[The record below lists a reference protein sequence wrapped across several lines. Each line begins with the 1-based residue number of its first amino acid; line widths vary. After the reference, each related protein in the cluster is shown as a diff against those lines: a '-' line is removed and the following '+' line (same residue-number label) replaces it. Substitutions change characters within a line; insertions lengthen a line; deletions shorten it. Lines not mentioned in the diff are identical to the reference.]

1 MDLNEK
7 TCLRFLTGRL
17 LLFWAIMAIGM
28 VCACT
33 DENPA
38 GEEGNEG
45 YGSTEGDNTPTV
57 SNVIVQMNRDVADM
71 QQIAEGKVK
80 VLTCMKESDGRYL
93 VELDNGH
100 VLTVYAEEEQVK
112 KNSVPLVGIDADGY
126 WVCELDGKTENLTTA
141 DGQLA
146 AALSSAGKGT
156 FTPQFRVGEKNFWE
170 VSYNGS
176 QWMQIGTRQVW
187 DVEKEPAAAFSPFA
201 GCSADEDAGTLTISL
216 RCGEKKINTQVQGK
230 GTTDAW
236 NKFVAGSADNVLL
249 DFSYAGYK
257 HGEVEAPDGFAL
269 GYETIN
275 VKEYMDVHPD
285 LTAREA
291 FLKLLK
297 EKKLVRIDD
306 ESKSYSNANARV
318 VFYFPAGE
326 YVLHNEEDNTLTQG
340 VENPAYDGKG
350 NNTSSSII
358 IYGGNFVIKGDGPDK
373 TFIKMDTPNLP
384 TDTEVMYSS
393 PVMIN
398 IKHNAWLGAEYEV
411 TGNAG
416 KGTFKVKV
424 AGASNFK
431 VGEWVCLYLHDNSP
445 ELVKQELLPYAWES
459 TMTNISTEGVQVED
473 YHQIVNISGDEITFK
488 EPIMHEVDA
497 QWNWKLRKYSYYENV
512 GVEDLTFVG
521 RAVDDFQH
529 HRSWIDDGAYKPIA
543 FMRVVN
549 SWMRRVNFENV
560 SEAASIISSANFS
573 AYKINITGN
582 RGHAAIRSQGSSRV
596 FIGAVRDCTDGPLAD
611 EYPTFQSNTGQYH
624 ACGVSKP
631 SMGAVIWKVTW
642 GDDACFESHAT
653 QPRATLIDNC
663 TGGFVQSRQGGDAN
677 QVPNHLNDLT
687 IWNMFSTNTKLNG
700 NGTLPANGEFDW
712 WRTGWKYWKI
722 LPPVIVG
729 FHGDPVK
736 FVQEQ
741 VKLDESNGV
750 PVEPQSL
757 YEAQLE
763 RRLGGVPAW
772 LKALK

>member
-1 MDLNEK
+1 MKLQFWNKALFCGCLLAITACSDEETVNPPASVEIPEQPAELAEK
-7 TCLRFLTGRL
+7 L
-17 LLFWAIMAIGM
+17 AQY
-28 VCACT
+28 
-33 DENPA
+33 N
-38 GEEGNEG
+38 
-45 YGSTEGDNTPTV
+45 S
-57 SNVIVQMNRDVADM
+57 DVASLQLM
-71 QQIAEGKVK
+71 VNGEVK
-80 VLTCMKESDGRYL
+80 VVDYSSDEQHNYTLELSDGKIVNAAL
-93 VELDNGH
+93 QTEADADIPMFAIN
-100 VLTVYAEEEQVK
+100 
-112 KNSVPLVGIDADGY
+112 ADGY
-126 WVCELDGKTENLTTA
+126 WEYQLGGEKQTLT
-141 DGQLA
+141 D
-146 AALSSAGKGT
+146 LSGNPVPACKSLGKGT
-156 FTPQFRVGEKNFWE
+156 FTPQLALGEDGCWQMSLNGMHWKKLSDTPAPSLE
-170 VSYNGS
+170 GKTAASYSLFKSVTEN
-176 QWMQIGTRQVW
+176 
-187 DVEKEPAAAFSPFA
+187 
-201 GCSADEDAGTLTISL
+201 EDGTLSL
-216 RCGEKKINTQVQGK
+216 ALSGGEMVLSIDATVSSSAQAWKKFLMK
-230 GTTDAW
+230 
-236 NKFVAGSADNVLL
+236 SEDNVLL

-275 VKEYMDVHPD
+275 VKEYMDAHPD

-291 FLKLLK
+291 FLNLLK

-326 YVLHNEEDNTLTQG
+326 YVLHNEEDNTLTQD

-384 TDTEVMYSS
+384 TDTKVMYSS

-411 TGNAG
+411 TGNAE

-521 RAVDDFQH
+521 HAVDDFQH

-712 WRTGWKYWKI
+712 WRTGWRYWKI
-722 LPPVIVG
+722 LPPIIVG

-763 RRLGGVPAW
+763 RRLGSVPAW

>member
-1 MDLNEK
+1 MNLQFWK
-7 TCLRFLTGRL
+7 KALFCGCLF
-17 LLFWAIMAIGM
+17 AITACSDEETVNPPAPTEIPEQPAKLAEQLAQYNSDIAALQLM
-28 VCACT
+28 VDGEVEVVDYT
-33 DENPA
+33 SDEQHNYTL
-38 GEEGNEG
+38 E
-45 YGSTEGDNTPTV
+45 
-57 SNVIVQMNRDVADM
+57 
-71 QQIAEGKVK
+71 
-80 VLTCMKESDGRYL
+80 LSDGKIVNAAL
-93 VELDNGH
+93 Q
-100 VLTVYAEEEQVK
+100 AETDTDIPAFAINE
-112 KNSVPLVGIDADGY
+112 DGY
-126 WVCELDGKTENLTTA
+126 WEYQLGGEKQTLT
-141 DGQLA
+141 D
-146 AALSSAGKGT
+146 LSGNPVPARKSLGKGT
-156 FTPQFRVGEKNFWE
+156 FTPQLALGEDGCWQMSLNGAHWKKLSDTPAPSLE
-170 VSYNGS
+170 GKTAASYSLFKSVTEN
-176 QWMQIGTRQVW
+176 
-187 DVEKEPAAAFSPFA
+187 
-201 GCSADEDAGTLTISL
+201 EDGTLSL
-216 RCGEKKINTQVQGK
+216 ALSGGEMVLSIDATVSSSAQAWKKFLMK
-230 GTTDAW
+230 
-236 NKFVAGSADNVLL
+236 SEDNVLL

-275 VKEYMDVHPD
+275 VKEYMDAHPD

-291 FLKLLK
+291 FLNLLK

-326 YVLHNEEDNTLTQG
+326 YVLHNEEDNTLTQD

-384 TDTEVMYSS
+384 TDTKVMYSS

-411 TGNAG
+411 TGNAE

-431 VGEWVCLYLHDNSP
+431 VGEWVCLYLQDNSP

-459 TMTNISTEGVQVED
+459 TMTNISTKGVQVED

-521 RAVDDFQH
+521 HAVDDFQH

-741 VKLDESNGV
+741 VKLDESNGM

-763 RRLGGVPAW
+763 RRLGSVPVW

>member
-1 MDLNEK
+1 
-7 TCLRFLTGRL
+7 
-17 LLFWAIMAIGM
+17 
-28 VCACT
+28 
-33 DENPA
+33 
-38 GEEGNEG
+38 
-45 YGSTEGDNTPTV
+45 
-57 SNVIVQMNRDVADM
+57 M
-71 QQIAEGKVK
+71 QQ
-80 VLTCMKESDGRYL
+80 
-93 VELDNGH
+93 
-100 VLTVYAEEEQVK
+100 
-112 KNSVPLVGIDADGY
+112 KN
-126 WVCELDGKTENLTTA
+126 
-141 DGQLA
+141 
-146 AALSSAGKGT
+146 
-156 FTPQFRVGEKNFWE
+156 
-170 VSYNGS
+170 
-176 QWMQIGTRQVW
+176 M
-187 DVEKEPAAAFSPFA
+187 
-201 GCSADEDAGTLTISL
+201 
-216 RCGEKKINTQVQGK
+216 
-230 GTTDAW
+230 
-236 NKFVAGSADNVLL
+236 
-249 DFSYAGYK
+249 
-257 HGEVEAPDGFAL
+257 
-269 GYETIN
+269 
-275 VKEYMDVHPD
+275 
-285 LTAREA
+285 TARAAVLDIMSEY
-291 FLKLLK
+291 KLDK
-297 EKKLVRIDD
+297 GIE
-306 ESKSYSNANARV
+306 NAHV
-318 VFYFPAGE
+318 VIYFPAGT
-326 YVLHNEEDNTLTQG
+326 YVLHNDDDNT
-340 VENPAYDGKG
+340 YDANKTDFDSDAKG
-350 NNTSSSII
+350 NNVSNEILMF
-358 IYGGNFVIKGDGPDK
+358 GGNFVIKGDGADK
-373 TFIKMDTPNLP
+373 TFLEMETPNLP
-384 TDTEVMYSS
+384 KKKSDMYSS

-398 IKHNAWLGAEYEV
+398 IKHNAWLGTEHKV

-741 VKLDESNGV
+741 VKLDESNGM

-763 RRLGGVPAW
+763 RRLGSVPVW

>member
-1 MDLNEK
+1 MNLQFWKNALFCC
-7 TCLRFLTGRL
+7 CLF
-17 LLFWAIMAIGM
+17 AIT
-28 VCACT
+28 ACS
-33 DENPA
+33 DEETVNPPA
-38 GEEGNEG
+38 
-45 YGSTEGDNTPTV
+45 STEIPEQPAELAEQLAQYNSD
-57 SNVIVQMNRDVADM
+57 
-71 QQIAEGKVK
+71 IAALQLMVDGEVE
-80 VLTCMKESDGRYL
+80 VVDYTSDEQHNYTLELSDGKIVNAAL
-93 VELDNGH
+93 Q
-100 VLTVYAEEEQVK
+100 AETDTDIPAFAINE
-112 KNSVPLVGIDADGY
+112 DGY
-126 WVCELDGKTENLTTA
+126 WEYQLGGEKQTLT
-141 DGQLA
+141 D
-146 AALSSAGKGT
+146 LSGNPVPARKSLGKGT
-156 FTPQFRVGEKNFWE
+156 FTPQLALGEDGCWQMSLNGAHWKKLSDTPAPSLE
-170 VSYNGS
+170 GKTAASYSLFKSVTEN
-176 QWMQIGTRQVW
+176 
-187 DVEKEPAAAFSPFA
+187 
-201 GCSADEDAGTLTISL
+201 EDGTLSL
-216 RCGEKKINTQVQGK
+216 ALSGGEMVLSIDATVSSSAQAWKKFFMK
-230 GTTDAW
+230 
-236 NKFVAGSADNVLL
+236 SEDNVLL

-257 HGEVEAPDGFAL
+257 HGEEEAPDGFAL

-275 VKEYMDVHPD
+275 VKEYMDAHPD

-291 FLKLLK
+291 FLNLLK

-384 TDTEVMYSS
+384 TDTKVMYSS

-411 TGNAG
+411 TGNAD

-431 VGEWVCLYLHDNSP
+431 VGEWVCLYLQDNSP

-459 TMTNISTEGVQVED
+459 TMTNISTKGVQVED

-497 QWNWKLRKYSYYENV
+497 QWNWKLRKYSCYENV

-521 RAVDDFQH
+521 HAVDDFKH

-549 SWMRRVNFENV
+549 SWMRRVNFESV

-611 EYPTFQSNTGQYH
+611 EYPTPQTNTGQYH

-663 TGGFVQSRQGGDAN
+663 TGGFVQSRQGGDDD

-687 IWNMFSTNTKLNG
+687 IWNMCSTNTKLNG

-712 WRTGWKYWKI
+712 WRTGWRYWKI
-722 LPPVIVG
+722 LPPIIVG

-750 PVEPQSL
+750 SVEPQSL
-757 YEAQLE
+757 YEAQLK
-763 RRLGGVPAW
+763 RRLGYVPAW
-772 LKALK
+772 LSALK

>member
-1 MDLNEK
+1 MDAN
-7 TCLRFLTGRL
+7 RYPS
-17 LLFWAIMAIGM
+17 GM
-28 VCACT
+28 GC
-33 DENPA
+33 
-38 GEEGNEG
+38 
-45 YGSTEGDNTPTV
+45 
-57 SNVIVQMNRDVADM
+57 R
-71 QQIAEGKVK
+71 
-80 VLTCMKESDGRYL
+80 
-93 VELDNGH
+93 
-100 VLTVYAEEEQVK
+100 
-112 KNSVPLVGIDADGY
+112 
-126 WVCELDGKTENLTTA
+126 
-141 DGQLA
+141 
-146 AALSSAGKGT
+146 KGT
-156 FTPQFRVGEKNFWE
+156 GCSF
-170 VSYNGS
+170 
-176 QWMQIGTRQVW
+176 
-187 DVEKEPAAAFSPFA
+187 FSFA

-216 RCGEKKINTQVQGK
+216 RCGEKKINAQVQGK

-269 GYETIN
+269 GYKTIN
-275 VKEYMDVHPD
+275 VKEYMDAHPD

-306 ESKSYSNANARV
+306 ESKSYSNDNAGV

-326 YVLHNEEDNTLTQG
+326 YVLHNEEDNTLRQD

-521 RAVDDFQH
+521 HAVDDFQH

-642 GDDACFESHAT
+642 GDDAC
-653 QPRATLIDNC
+653 
-663 TGGFVQSRQGGDAN
+663 
-677 QVPNHLNDLT
+677 LNRMPL
-687 IWNMFSTNTKLNG
+687 
-700 NGTLPANGEFDW
+700 
-712 WRTGWKYWKI
+712 
-722 LPPVIVG
+722 
-729 FHGDPVK
+729 
-736 FVQEQ
+736 
-741 VKLDESNGV
+741 
-750 PVEPQSL
+750 SL
-757 YEAQLE
+757 VLH
-763 RRLGGVPAW
+763 
-772 LKALK
+772 

>member
-1 MDLNEK
+1 
-7 TCLRFLTGRL
+7 
-17 LLFWAIMAIGM
+17 
-28 VCACT
+28 
-33 DENPA
+33 
-38 GEEGNEG
+38 
-45 YGSTEGDNTPTV
+45 
-57 SNVIVQMNRDVADM
+57 
-71 QQIAEGKVK
+71 
-80 VLTCMKESDGRYL
+80 
-93 VELDNGH
+93 
-100 VLTVYAEEEQVK
+100 
-112 KNSVPLVGIDADGY
+112 
-126 WVCELDGKTENLTTA
+126 
-141 DGQLA
+141 
-146 AALSSAGKGT
+146 
-156 FTPQFRVGEKNFWE
+156 
-170 VSYNGS
+170 
-176 QWMQIGTRQVW
+176 MQIGTRQVW
-187 DVEKEPAAAFSPFA
+187 DVEKEPAAAFSSFA

-257 HGEVEAPDGFAL
+257 HGEEEAPDGFAL
-269 GYETIN
+269 GYKTIN
-275 VKEYMDVHPD
+275 VKEYMDAHPD

-306 ESKSYSNANARV
+306 ESKSYSNDNAGV

-326 YVLHNEEDNTLTQG
+326 YVLHNEEDNTLRQD

-521 RAVDDFQH
+521 HAVDDFQH

-741 VKLDESNGV
+741 VKLDESNGM

-763 RRLGGVPAW
+763 RRLGSVPVW

>member
-1 MDLNEK
+1 MNLQFWKNALFCC
-7 TCLRFLTGRL
+7 CLF
-17 LLFWAIMAIGM
+17 AITACSDEETVNPPAPTEIPEQPAELAEQLAQYNSDIAALQLM
-28 VCACT
+28 VDGEVEVVDYT
-33 DENPA
+33 SDEQHNYTL
-38 GEEGNEG
+38 E
-45 YGSTEGDNTPTV
+45 
-57 SNVIVQMNRDVADM
+57 
-71 QQIAEGKVK
+71 
-80 VLTCMKESDGRYL
+80 LSDGKIVNAAL
-93 VELDNGH
+93 Q
-100 VLTVYAEEEQVK
+100 AETDTDIPAFAI
-112 KNSVPLVGIDADGY
+112 NADGY
-126 WVCELDGKTENLTTA
+126 WEYQLGGEKQTLT
-141 DGQLA
+141 D
-146 AALSSAGKGT
+146 LSGNPVPARKSLGKGT
-156 FTPQFRVGEKNFWE
+156 FTPQLALGEDGCWQMSLNGAHWKKLSDTPAPSLE
-170 VSYNGS
+170 GKTAASYSLFKSVTEN
-176 QWMQIGTRQVW
+176 
-187 DVEKEPAAAFSPFA
+187 
-201 GCSADEDAGTLTISL
+201 EDGTLSL
-216 RCGEKKINTQVQGK
+216 ALSGGEMVLSIDATVSSSAQAWKKFFMK
-230 GTTDAW
+230 
-236 NKFVAGSADNVLL
+236 SEDNVLL

-275 VKEYMDVHPD
+275 VKEYMDAHPD

-291 FLKLLK
+291 FLNLLK

-326 YVLHNEEDNTLTQG
+326 YVLHNEEDNTLTQD

-384 TDTEVMYSS
+384 TDTKVMYSS

-411 TGNAG
+411 TGNAD

-431 VGEWVCLYLHDNSP
+431 VGEWVCLYLQDNSP

-459 TMTNISTEGVQVED
+459 TMTNISTKGVQVED

-497 QWNWKLRKYSYYENV
+497 QWNWKLRKYSCYENV

-521 RAVDDFQH
+521 HAVDDFKH

-549 SWMRRVNFENV
+549 SWMRRVNFESV

-611 EYPTFQSNTGQYH
+611 EYPTPQTNTGQYH

-663 TGGFVQSRQGGDAN
+663 TGGFVQSRQGGDDD

-687 IWNMFSTNTKLNG
+687 IWNMCSTNTKLNG

-712 WRTGWKYWKI
+712 WRTGWRYWKI
-722 LPPVIVG
+722 LPPIIVG

-750 PVEPQSL
+750 SVEPQSL
-757 YEAQLE
+757 YEAQLK
-763 RRLGGVPAW
+763 RRLGYVPAW
-772 LKALK
+772 LSALK

>member
-1 MDLNEK
+1 M
-7 TCLRFLTGRL
+7 
-17 LLFWAIMAIGM
+17 IG
-28 VCACT
+28 A
-33 DENPA
+33 
-38 GEEGNEG
+38 
-45 YGSTEGDNTPTV
+45 
-57 SNVIVQMNRDVADM
+57 
-71 QQIAEGKVK
+71 
-80 VLTCMKESDGRYL
+80 
-93 VELDNGH
+93 
-100 VLTVYAEEEQVK
+100 
-112 KNSVPLVGIDADGY
+112 DADGY
-126 WVCELDGKTENLTTA
+126 WVYELDGKTENLMTV
-141 DGQLA
+141 DGQPA
-146 AALSSAGKGT
+146 PALSSAGKGT

-249 DFSYAGYK
+249 YFSYAGYK
-257 HGEVEAPDGFAL
+257 HGEEEAPDGFAL
-269 GYETIN
+269 GYKTIN
-275 VKEYMDVHPD
+275 VKEYMDAHPD

-306 ESKSYSNANARV
+306 ESKSYSNDNAGV

-326 YVLHNEEDNTLTQG
+326 YVLHNEEDNTLRQD

-521 RAVDDFQH
+521 HAVDDFQH

-741 VKLDESNGV
+741 VKLDESNGM

-763 RRLGGVPAW
+763 RRLGSVPVW

>member
-1 MDLNEK
+1 MNLQYWKNALFCC
-7 TCLRFLTGRL
+7 CLF
-17 LLFWAIMAIGM
+17 AITACSDEETVNPPAPTEIPEQPAELAEQLAQYNSDIAALQLM
-28 VCACT
+28 VDGEVEVVDYT
-33 DENPA
+33 SDEQHNYTL
-38 GEEGNEG
+38 E
-45 YGSTEGDNTPTV
+45 
-57 SNVIVQMNRDVADM
+57 
-71 QQIAEGKVK
+71 
-80 VLTCMKESDGRYL
+80 LSDGKIVNAAL
-93 VELDNGH
+93 Q
-100 VLTVYAEEEQVK
+100 AETDTDIPAFAINE
-112 KNSVPLVGIDADGY
+112 DGY
-126 WVCELDGKTENLTTA
+126 WEYQLGGEKQTLT
-141 DGQLA
+141 D
-146 AALSSAGKGT
+146 LSGNPVPARKSLGKGT
-156 FTPQFRVGEKNFWE
+156 FTPQLALGEDGCWQMSLNGAHWKKLSDTPAPSLE
-170 VSYNGS
+170 GKTAASYSLFKSVTEN
-176 QWMQIGTRQVW
+176 
-187 DVEKEPAAAFSPFA
+187 
-201 GCSADEDAGTLTISL
+201 EDGTLSL
-216 RCGEKKINTQVQGK
+216 ALSGGDMVLSIDATVSSSAQAWKKFLMK
-230 GTTDAW
+230 
-236 NKFVAGSADNVLL
+236 SEDNVLL

-275 VKEYMDVHPD
+275 VKEYMDAHPD

-291 FLKLLK
+291 FLNLLK

-384 TDTEVMYSS
+384 TDTKVMYSS

-411 TGNAG
+411 TGNAD

-431 VGEWVCLYLHDNSP
+431 VGEWVCLYLQDNSP

-459 TMTNISTEGVQVED
+459 TMTNISTKGVQVED

-497 QWNWKLRKYSYYENV
+497 QWNWKLRKYSCYENV

-521 RAVDDFQH
+521 HAVDDFKH

-549 SWMRRVNFENV
+549 SWMRRVNFESV

-596 FIGAVRDCTDGPLAD
+596 FIGAVRDCTDGLLAD
-611 EYPTFQSNTGQYH
+611 EYPTPQTNTGQYH

-631 SMGAVIWKVTW
+631 SMGAVIWRVTW

-663 TGGFVQSRQGGDAN
+663 TGGFVQSRQGGDDD

-687 IWNMFSTNTKLNG
+687 IWNMCSTNTKLNG

-712 WRTGWKYWKI
+712 WRTGWRYWKI
-722 LPPVIVG
+722 LPPIIVG

-750 PVEPQSL
+750 SVEPQSL
-757 YEAQLE
+757 YEAQLK
-763 RRLGGVPAW
+763 RRLGYVPAW
-772 LKALK
+772 LSALK

>member
-1 MDLNEK
+1 MNLQFWKNALFCG
-7 TCLRFLTGRL
+7 CLLTITACSDEETVNPPAPTEIPEQPAEL
-17 LLFWAIMAIGM
+17 AEQLAQYNSDIAALQLM
-28 VCACT
+28 VDGEVEVVDYT
-33 DENPA
+33 SDEQHNYTL
-38 GEEGNEG
+38 E
-45 YGSTEGDNTPTV
+45 
-57 SNVIVQMNRDVADM
+57 
-71 QQIAEGKVK
+71 
-80 VLTCMKESDGRYL
+80 LSDGKIVNAAL
-93 VELDNGH
+93 Q
-100 VLTVYAEEEQVK
+100 AEADTDIPAFAINE
-112 KNSVPLVGIDADGY
+112 DGY
-126 WVCELDGKTENLTTA
+126 WEYQLGGEKQTLT
-141 DGQLA
+141 D
-146 AALSSAGKGT
+146 LSGNPVPARKSLGKGT
-156 FTPQFRVGEKNFWE
+156 FTPQLALGEDGCWQMSLNGAHWKKLSDTPAPSLE
-170 VSYNGS
+170 GKTAASYSLFKSVTEN
-176 QWMQIGTRQVW
+176 
-187 DVEKEPAAAFSPFA
+187 
-201 GCSADEDAGTLTISL
+201 EDGTLSL
-216 RCGEKKINTQVQGK
+216 ALSGGDMVLSIDAAVSSSAQAWKKFLMK
-230 GTTDAW
+230 
-236 NKFVAGSADNVLL
+236 SEDNVLL

-291 FLKLLK
+291 FLNLLK

-384 TDTEVMYSS
+384 TDTKVMYSS

-416 KGTFKVKV
+416 KGTFKIKV

-431 VGEWVCLYLHDNSP
+431 VGEWVCLYLQDNSP

-459 TMTNISTEGVQVED
+459 TMTNISTKGVQVED

-521 RAVDDFQH
+521 HAVDDFKH

-549 SWMRRVNFENV
+549 SWMRRVNFESV

-596 FIGAVRDCTDGPLAD
+596 FIGAVRDCTDGLLAD
-611 EYPTFQSNTGQYH
+611 EYPTPQTNTGQYH

-631 SMGAVIWKVTW
+631 SMGAVIWRVTW

-663 TGGFVQSRQGGDAN
+663 TGGFVQSRQGGDDD

-687 IWNMFSTNTKLNG
+687 IWNMCSTNTKLNG

-722 LPPVIVG
+722 LPPIIVG

-750 PVEPQSL
+750 SVEPQSL
-757 YEAQLE
+757 YEAQLK
-763 RRLGGVPAW
+763 RRLGYVPAW
-772 LKALK
+772 LSALK

>member
-1 MDLNEK
+1 MNLQFWKNALFCC
-7 TCLRFLTGRL
+7 CLF
-17 LLFWAIMAIGM
+17 AITACSDEETVNPPAPTEIPEQPAELAEQLVQYNSDIAALQLM
-28 VCACT
+28 VDGEVEVVDYT
-33 DENPA
+33 SDEQHNYTL
-38 GEEGNEG
+38 E
-45 YGSTEGDNTPTV
+45 
-57 SNVIVQMNRDVADM
+57 
-71 QQIAEGKVK
+71 
-80 VLTCMKESDGRYL
+80 LSDGKIVNAAL
-93 VELDNGH
+93 Q
-100 VLTVYAEEEQVK
+100 AETDTDIPAFAINE
-112 KNSVPLVGIDADGY
+112 DGY
-126 WVCELDGKTENLTTA
+126 WEYQLGGEKQTLT
-141 DGQLA
+141 D
-146 AALSSAGKGT
+146 LSGNPVPARKSLGKGT
-156 FTPQFRVGEKNFWE
+156 FTPQLALGEDGCWQMSLNGAHWKKLSDTPAPSLE
-170 VSYNGS
+170 GKTAASYSLFKSVTEN
-176 QWMQIGTRQVW
+176 
-187 DVEKEPAAAFSPFA
+187 
-201 GCSADEDAGTLTISL
+201 EDGTLSL
-216 RCGEKKINTQVQGK
+216 ALFGGEMVLSIDATVSSSAQAWKKFFMK
-230 GTTDAW
+230 
-236 NKFVAGSADNVLL
+236 SEDNVLL

-275 VKEYMDVHPD
+275 VKEYMDAHPD

-291 FLKLLK
+291 FLNLLK

-326 YVLHNEEDNTLTQG
+326 YVLHNEEDNTLTQD

-384 TDTEVMYSS
+384 TDTKVMYSS

-411 TGNAG
+411 TGNAD

-431 VGEWVCLYLHDNSP
+431 VGEWVCLYLQDNSP

-459 TMTNISTEGVQVED
+459 TMTNISTKGVQVED

-497 QWNWKLRKYSYYENV
+497 QWNWKLRKYSCYENV

-521 RAVDDFQH
+521 HAVDDFKH

-549 SWMRRVNFENV
+549 SWMRRVNFESV

-611 EYPTFQSNTGQYH
+611 EYPTPQTNTGQYH

-663 TGGFVQSRQGGDAN
+663 TGGFVQSRQGGDDD

-687 IWNMFSTNTKLNG
+687 IWNMCSTNTKLNG

-712 WRTGWKYWKI
+712 WRTGWRYWKI
-722 LPPVIVG
+722 LPPIIVG

-741 VKLDESNGV
+741 VKLDESNGM

-763 RRLGGVPAW
+763 RRLGSVPVW

>member
-1 MDLNEK
+1 MK
-7 TCLRFLTGRL
+7 RTCLRFLTGRL

-33 DENPA
+33 DDTPKGN
-38 GEEGNEG
+38 EGNEG
-45 YGSTEGDNTPTV
+45 SEGDNTPSV
-57 SNVIVQMNRDVADM
+57 SDVVVQMNRDVADM
-71 QQIAEGKVK
+71 QQLAEGKVK
-80 VLTCMKESDGRYL
+80 ILTCVKESSGRYQ

-100 VLTVYAEEEQVK
+100 VLTVYAEEELVK
-112 KNSVPLVGIDADGY
+112 KNSVPVIGVDADGY
-126 WVCELDGKTENLTTA
+126 WVYELDGKTENLMTV
-141 DGQLA
+141 DGQPA
-146 AALSSAGKGT
+146 PALSSAGKGT

-275 VKEYMDVHPD
+275 VKEYMDAHPD

-306 ESKSYSNANARV
+306 ESKSYSNDNAGV

-326 YVLHNEEDNTLTQG
+326 YVLHNEEDNTLRQD

-424 AGASNFK
+424 AGASNLK
-431 VGEWVCLYLHDNSP
+431 SVNGCVCIC
-445 ELVKQELLPYAWES
+445 
-459 TMTNISTEGVQVED
+459 TI
-473 YHQIVNISGDEITFK
+473 IVR
-488 EPIMHEVDA
+488 
-497 QWNWKLRKYSYYENV
+497 NW
-512 GVEDLTFVG
+512 
-521 RAVDDFQH
+521 
-529 HRSWIDDGAYKPIA
+529 
-543 FMRVVN
+543 
-549 SWMRRVNFENV
+549 
-560 SEAASIISSANFS
+560 
-573 AYKINITGN
+573 
-582 RGHAAIRSQGSSRV
+582 
-596 FIGAVRDCTDGPLAD
+596 
-611 EYPTFQSNTGQYH
+611 
-624 ACGVSKP
+624 
-631 SMGAVIWKVTW
+631 
-642 GDDACFESHAT
+642 
-653 QPRATLIDNC
+653 
-663 TGGFVQSRQGGDAN
+663 
-677 QVPNHLNDLT
+677 
-687 IWNMFSTNTKLNG
+687 
-700 NGTLPANGEFDW
+700 
-712 WRTGWKYWKI
+712 
-722 LPPVIVG
+722 
-729 FHGDPVK
+729 
-736 FVQEQ
+736 
-741 VKLDESNGV
+741 
-750 PVEPQSL
+750 
-757 YEAQLE
+757 
-763 RRLGGVPAW
+763 
-772 LKALK
+772 

>member
-1 MDLNEK
+1 M
-7 TCLRFLTGRL
+7 
-17 LLFWAIMAIGM
+17 
-28 VCACT
+28 
-33 DENPA
+33 
-38 GEEGNEG
+38 
-45 YGSTEGDNTPTV
+45 
-57 SNVIVQMNRDVADM
+57 
-71 QQIAEGKVK
+71 
-80 VLTCMKESDGRYL
+80 
-93 VELDNGH
+93 
-100 VLTVYAEEEQVK
+100 
-112 KNSVPLVGIDADGY
+112 
-126 WVCELDGKTENLTTA
+126 
-141 DGQLA
+141 
-146 AALSSAGKGT
+146 
-156 FTPQFRVGEKNFWE
+156 
-170 VSYNGS
+170 
-176 QWMQIGTRQVW
+176 
-187 DVEKEPAAAFSPFA
+187 
-201 GCSADEDAGTLTISL
+201 
-216 RCGEKKINTQVQGK
+216 
-230 GTTDAW
+230 
-236 NKFVAGSADNVLL
+236 
-249 DFSYAGYK
+249 
-257 HGEVEAPDGFAL
+257 
-269 GYETIN
+269 
-275 VKEYMDVHPD
+275 
-285 LTAREA
+285 
-291 FLKLLK
+291 
-297 EKKLVRIDD
+297 
-306 ESKSYSNANARV
+306 

-384 TDTEVMYSS
+384 TDTKVMYSS

-411 TGNAG
+411 TGNAD

-431 VGEWVCLYLHDNSP
+431 VGEWVCLYLQDNSP

-521 RAVDDFQH
+521 HAVDDFQH

-741 VKLDESNGV
+741 VKLDESNGM

-763 RRLGGVPAW
+763 RRLGSVPVW

>member
-1 MDLNEK
+1 MNLQFWK
-7 TCLRFLTGRL
+7 KALFCGCLF
-17 LLFWAIMAIGM
+17 AITACSDEETVNPPAPTEIPEQPAKLAEQLAQYNSDIAALQLM
-28 VCACT
+28 VDGEVEVVDYT
-33 DENPA
+33 SDEQHNYTL
-38 GEEGNEG
+38 E
-45 YGSTEGDNTPTV
+45 
-57 SNVIVQMNRDVADM
+57 
-71 QQIAEGKVK
+71 
-80 VLTCMKESDGRYL
+80 LSDGKIVNAAL
-93 VELDNGH
+93 Q
-100 VLTVYAEEEQVK
+100 AETDTDIPAFAINE
-112 KNSVPLVGIDADGY
+112 DGY
-126 WVCELDGKTENLTTA
+126 WEYQLGGEKQTLT
-141 DGQLA
+141 D
-146 AALSSAGKGT
+146 LSGNPVPARKSLGKGT
-156 FTPQFRVGEKNFWE
+156 FTPQLALGEDGCWQMSLNGAHWKKLSDTPAPSLE
-170 VSYNGS
+170 GKTAASYSLFKSVTEN
-176 QWMQIGTRQVW
+176 
-187 DVEKEPAAAFSPFA
+187 
-201 GCSADEDAGTLTISL
+201 EDGTLSL
-216 RCGEKKINTQVQGK
+216 ALSGGEMVLSIDATVSSSDQAWKKFLMK
-230 GTTDAW
+230 
-236 NKFVAGSADNVLL
+236 SEDNVLL

-275 VKEYMDVHPD
+275 VKEYMDAHPD

-291 FLKLLK
+291 FLNLLK

-326 YVLHNEEDNTLTQG
+326 YVLHNEEDNTLRQD

-384 TDTEVMYSS
+384 TDTKVMYSS

-411 TGNAG
+411 TGNAE

-431 VGEWVCLYLHDNSP
+431 VGEWVCLYLQDNSP

-459 TMTNISTEGVQVED
+459 TMTNISTKGVQVED

-497 QWNWKLRKYSYYENV
+497 QWNWKLRKYSCYENV

-521 RAVDDFQH
+521 HAVDDFKH

-549 SWMRRVNFENV
+549 SWMRRVNFESV

-582 RGHAAIRSQGSSRV
+582 RGHATIRSQGSSRV

-763 RRLGGVPAW
+763 RRLGSVPAW
-772 LKALK
+772 LKALN

>member
-1 MDLNEK
+1 MKLQFWNKALFCGCLLAITACSDEETVNPPASVEIPEQPAELAEK
-7 TCLRFLTGRL
+7 L
-17 LLFWAIMAIGM
+17 AQY
-28 VCACT
+28 
-33 DENPA
+33 N
-38 GEEGNEG
+38 
-45 YGSTEGDNTPTV
+45 S
-57 SNVIVQMNRDVADM
+57 DVASLQLM
-71 QQIAEGKVK
+71 VNGEVK
-80 VLTCMKESDGRYL
+80 VVDYSSDEQHNYTLELSDGKIVNAAL
-93 VELDNGH
+93 QTEADADIPMFAIN
-100 VLTVYAEEEQVK
+100 
-112 KNSVPLVGIDADGY
+112 ADGY
-126 WVCELDGKTENLTTA
+126 WEYQLGGEKQTLT
-141 DGQLA
+141 D
-146 AALSSAGKGT
+146 LSGNPVPACKSLGKGT
-156 FTPQFRVGEKNFWE
+156 FTPQLALGEDGCWQMSLNGAHWKKLSDTPAPSLE
-170 VSYNGS
+170 GKTAASYSLFKSVTEN
-176 QWMQIGTRQVW
+176 
-187 DVEKEPAAAFSPFA
+187 
-201 GCSADEDAGTLTISL
+201 EDGTLSL
-216 RCGEKKINTQVQGK
+216 ALSGGEMVLSIDATVSSSAQAWKKFFMK
-230 GTTDAW
+230 
-236 NKFVAGSADNVLL
+236 SEDNVLL

-275 VKEYMDVHPD
+275 VKEYMDAHPD

-291 FLKLLK
+291 FLNLLK

-326 YVLHNEEDNTLTQG
+326 YVLHNEEDNTLTQD

-384 TDTEVMYSS
+384 TDTKVMYSS

-411 TGNAG
+411 TGNAD

-431 VGEWVCLYLHDNSP
+431 VGEWVCLYLQDNSP

-459 TMTNISTEGVQVED
+459 TMTNISTKGVQVED

-497 QWNWKLRKYSYYENV
+497 QWNWKLRKYSCYENV

-521 RAVDDFQH
+521 HAVDDFKH

-549 SWMRRVNFENV
+549 SWMRRVNFESV

-611 EYPTFQSNTGQYH
+611 EYPTPQTNTGQYH

-663 TGGFVQSRQGGDAN
+663 TGGFVQSRQGGDDD

-687 IWNMFSTNTKLNG
+687 IWNMCSTNTKLNG

-712 WRTGWKYWKI
+712 WRTGWRYWKI
-722 LPPVIVG
+722 LPPIIVG

-750 PVEPQSL
+750 SVEPQSL
-757 YEAQLE
+757 YEAQLK
-763 RRLGGVPAW
+763 RRLGYVPAW
-772 LKALK
+772 LSALK

>member
-1 MDLNEK
+1 MNLQYWKNALFCC
-7 TCLRFLTGRL
+7 CLF
-17 LLFWAIMAIGM
+17 AITACSDEETVNPPAPTEIPEQPAELAEQLAQYNSDIAALQLM
-28 VCACT
+28 VDGEVEVVDYT
-33 DENPA
+33 SDEQHNYTL
-38 GEEGNEG
+38 E
-45 YGSTEGDNTPTV
+45 
-57 SNVIVQMNRDVADM
+57 
-71 QQIAEGKVK
+71 
-80 VLTCMKESDGRYL
+80 LSDGKIVNAAL
-93 VELDNGH
+93 Q
-100 VLTVYAEEEQVK
+100 AETDTDIPAFAINE
-112 KNSVPLVGIDADGY
+112 DGY
-126 WVCELDGKTENLTTA
+126 WEYQLGGEKQTLT
-141 DGQLA
+141 D
-146 AALSSAGKGT
+146 LSGNPVPARKSLGKGT
-156 FTPQFRVGEKNFWE
+156 FTPQLALGEDGCWQMSLNGAHWKKLSDTPAPSLE
-170 VSYNGS
+170 GKTAASYSLFKSVTEN
-176 QWMQIGTRQVW
+176 
-187 DVEKEPAAAFSPFA
+187 
-201 GCSADEDAGTLTISL
+201 EDGTLSL
-216 RCGEKKINTQVQGK
+216 ALSGGEMVLSIDATVSSSAQAWKKFFMK
-230 GTTDAW
+230 
-236 NKFVAGSADNVLL
+236 SEDNVLL

-257 HGEVEAPDGFAL
+257 HGEEEAPDGFAL

-275 VKEYMDVHPD
+275 VKEYMDAHPD

-291 FLKLLK
+291 FLNLLK

-384 TDTEVMYSS
+384 TDTKVMYSS

-398 IKHNAWLGAEYEV
+398 IKHNAWLGTEYEV
-411 TGNAG
+411 TGNAD

-424 AGASNFK
+424 AGASNFD

-521 RAVDDFQH
+521 HAVDDFQH

-663 TGGFVQSRQGGDAN
+663 TGGFVQSRQGGDDD

-687 IWNMFSTNTKLNG
+687 IWNMCSTNTKLNG

-712 WRTGWKYWKI
+712 WRTGWRYWKI
-722 LPPVIVG
+722 LPPIIVG

-750 PVEPQSL
+750 SVEPQSL
-757 YEAQLE
+757 YEAQLK
-763 RRLGGVPAW
+763 RRLGYVPAW
-772 LKALK
+772 LSALK

>member
-1 MDLNEK
+1 
-7 TCLRFLTGRL
+7 
-17 LLFWAIMAIGM
+17 M

-80 VLTCMKESDGRYL
+80 VLTCMKESNGRYL

-611 EYPTFQSNTGQYH
+611 EYPTFQANTGQYH

-663 TGGFVQSRQGGDAN
+663 TGGFV
-677 QVPNHLNDLT
+677 
-687 IWNMFSTNTKLNG
+687 
-700 NGTLPANGEFDW
+700 
-712 WRTGWKYWKI
+712 
-722 LPPVIVG
+722 
-729 FHGDPVK
+729 
-736 FVQEQ
+736 
-741 VKLDESNGV
+741 
-750 PVEPQSL
+750 
-757 YEAQLE
+757 
-763 RRLGGVPAW
+763 
-772 LKALK
+772 

>member
-1 MDLNEK
+1 MNLQYWK
-7 TCLRFLTGRL
+7 KALFCCCLLTITACSDEETVNPPAPTEIPEQPAEL
-17 LLFWAIMAIGM
+17 AEQLAQYNSDIAALQLM
-28 VCACT
+28 VDGEVEVVDYT
-33 DENPA
+33 SDEQHNYTL
-38 GEEGNEG
+38 E
-45 YGSTEGDNTPTV
+45 
-57 SNVIVQMNRDVADM
+57 
-71 QQIAEGKVK
+71 
-80 VLTCMKESDGRYL
+80 LSDGKIVNAAL
-93 VELDNGH
+93 QTETDTDIPAFAIN
-100 VLTVYAEEEQVK
+100 
-112 KNSVPLVGIDADGY
+112 ADGY
-126 WVCELDGKTENLTTA
+126 WEYQLGGEKQTLT
-141 DGQLA
+141 D
-146 AALSSAGKGT
+146 LSGNPVPARKSLGKGT
-156 FTPQFRVGEKNFWE
+156 FTPQLALGEDGCWQMSLNGAHWKKLSDTPAPSLE
-170 VSYNGS
+170 GKTAASYSLFKSVTEN
-176 QWMQIGTRQVW
+176 
-187 DVEKEPAAAFSPFA
+187 
-201 GCSADEDAGTLTISL
+201 EDGTLSL
-216 RCGEKKINTQVQGK
+216 ALSGGEMVLSIDATVSSSAQAWKKFLMK
-230 GTTDAW
+230 
-236 NKFVAGSADNVLL
+236 SEDNVLL

-275 VKEYMDVHPD
+275 VKEYMDAHPD

-291 FLKLLK
+291 FLNLLK

-384 TDTEVMYSS
+384 TDTKVMYSS

-416 KGTFKVKV
+416 KGTFKIKV

-431 VGEWVCLYLHDNSP
+431 VGEWVCLYLQDNSP

-459 TMTNISTEGVQVED
+459 TMTNISTKGVQVED

-497 QWNWKLRKYSYYENV
+497 QWNWKLRKYSCYENV

-521 RAVDDFQH
+521 HAVDDFKH

-549 SWMRRVNFENV
+549 SWMRRVNFESV

-596 FIGAVRDCTDGPLAD
+596 FIGAVRDCTDGLLAD
-611 EYPTFQSNTGQYH
+611 EYPTPQTNTGQYH

-631 SMGAVIWKVTW
+631 SMGAVIWRVTW

-663 TGGFVQSRQGGDAN
+663 TGGFVQSRQGGDDD

-687 IWNMFSTNTKLNG
+687 IWNMCSTNTKLNG

-712 WRTGWKYWKI
+712 WRTGWRYWKI
-722 LPPVIVG
+722 LPPIIVG

-750 PVEPQSL
+750 SVEPQSL
-757 YEAQLE
+757 YEAQLK
-763 RRLGGVPAW
+763 RRLGYVPAW
-772 LKALK
+772 LSALK

>member
-1 MDLNEK
+1 M
-7 TCLRFLTGRL
+7 
-17 LLFWAIMAIGM
+17 
-28 VCACT
+28 
-33 DENPA
+33 
-38 GEEGNEG
+38 
-45 YGSTEGDNTPTV
+45 
-57 SNVIVQMNRDVADM
+57 
-71 QQIAEGKVK
+71 
-80 VLTCMKESDGRYL
+80 
-93 VELDNGH
+93 
-100 VLTVYAEEEQVK
+100 
-112 KNSVPLVGIDADGY
+112 
-126 WVCELDGKTENLTTA
+126 
-141 DGQLA
+141 
-146 AALSSAGKGT
+146 
-156 FTPQFRVGEKNFWE
+156 
-170 VSYNGS
+170 
-176 QWMQIGTRQVW
+176 
-187 DVEKEPAAAFSPFA
+187 
-201 GCSADEDAGTLTISL
+201 
-216 RCGEKKINTQVQGK
+216 
-230 GTTDAW
+230 
-236 NKFVAGSADNVLL
+236 
-249 DFSYAGYK
+249 
-257 HGEVEAPDGFAL
+257 
-269 GYETIN
+269 
-275 VKEYMDVHPD
+275 
-285 LTAREA
+285 
-291 FLKLLK
+291 
-297 EKKLVRIDD
+297 
-306 ESKSYSNANARV
+306 

-326 YVLHNEEDNTLTQG
+326 YVLHNEEDNTLRQD

-521 RAVDDFQH
+521 HAVDDFQH

-573 AYKINITGN
+573 AYKINITGT
-582 RGHAAIRSQGSSRV
+582 RGHAAIRSQGSSRI

-763 RRLGGVPAW
+763 RRLGSVPAW

>member
-1 MDLNEK
+1 MNLQFWK
-7 TCLRFLTGRL
+7 KALFCGCLF
-17 LLFWAIMAIGM
+17 AITACSDEETVNPPAPTEIPEQPAKLAEQLAQYNSDIAALQLM
-28 VCACT
+28 VDGEVEVVDYT
-33 DENPA
+33 SDEQHNYTL
-38 GEEGNEG
+38 E
-45 YGSTEGDNTPTV
+45 
-57 SNVIVQMNRDVADM
+57 
-71 QQIAEGKVK
+71 
-80 VLTCMKESDGRYL
+80 LSDGKIVNAAL
-93 VELDNGH
+93 Q
-100 VLTVYAEEEQVK
+100 AETDTDIPAFAINE
-112 KNSVPLVGIDADGY
+112 DGY
-126 WVCELDGKTENLTTA
+126 WEYQLGGEKQTLT
-141 DGQLA
+141 D
-146 AALSSAGKGT
+146 LSGNPVPARKSLGKGT
-156 FTPQFRVGEKNFWE
+156 FTPQLALGEDGCWQMSLNGAHWKKLSDTPAPSLE
-170 VSYNGS
+170 GKTAASYSLFKSVTEN
-176 QWMQIGTRQVW
+176 
-187 DVEKEPAAAFSPFA
+187 
-201 GCSADEDAGTLTISL
+201 EDGTLSL
-216 RCGEKKINTQVQGK
+216 ALSGGEMVLSIDATVSSSDQAWKKFLMK
-230 GTTDAW
+230 
-236 NKFVAGSADNVLL
+236 SEDNVLL

-275 VKEYMDVHPD
+275 VKEYMDAHPD

-291 FLKLLK
+291 FLNLLK

-326 YVLHNEEDNTLTQG
+326 YVLHNEEDNTLRQD

-384 TDTEVMYSS
+384 TDTKVMYSS

-411 TGNAG
+411 TGNAE

-431 VGEWVCLYLHDNSP
+431 VGEWVCLYLQDNSP

-459 TMTNISTEGVQVED
+459 TMTNISTKGVQVED

-497 QWNWKLRKYSYYENV
+497 QWNWKLRKYSCYENV

-521 RAVDDFQH
+521 HAVDDFKH

-549 SWMRRVNFENV
+549 SWMRRVNFESV

-763 RRLGGVPAW
+763 RRLGSVPAW
-772 LKALK
+772 LKALN

>member
-1 MDLNEK
+1 MKK

-45 YGSTEGDNTPTV
+45 NGSTEGDNTPTV
-57 SNVIVQMNRDVADM
+57 SDVIVQMNRDVADM

-80 VLTCMKESDGRYL
+80 VLTCMKESNGRYL

-257 HGEVEAPDGFAL
+257 HGEEEAPDGFAL
-269 GYETIN
+269 GYKTIN
-275 VKEYMDVHPD
+275 VKEYMDAHPD

-306 ESKSYSNANARV
+306 ESKSYSNDNAGV

-326 YVLHNEEDNTLTQG
+326 YVLHNEEDNTLRQD

-393 PVMIN
+393 LVMIN

-521 RAVDDFQH
+521 HAVDDFQH

-677 QVPNHLNDLT
+677 QCR
-687 IWNMFSTNTKLNG
+687 I
-700 NGTLPANGEFDW
+700 
-712 WRTGWKYWKI
+712 I
-722 LPPVIVG
+722 
-729 FHGDPVK
+729 
-736 FVQEQ
+736 
-741 VKLDESNGV
+741 
-750 PVEPQSL
+750 
-757 YEAQLE
+757 
-763 RRLGGVPAW
+763 
-772 LKALK
+772 